1 MIVKIADKIRF
12 LLRSLSCITI
22 CTLVIVTG
30 MQVLNRYVFHSSF
43 TWVEELGGMAMV
55 YITYFGAAMA
65 SINNSNTR
73 IDFFIHKLPKPLSQG
88 FEILDDCI
96 CIVFLVVVSGLAWRL
111 AGSNMTALSAA
122 MKVPLAINYIGVL
135 LGCLLMICFYI
146 IHLWIDVQKFRGV
159 DMSSIE
165 EELNK

>member
-1 MIVKIADKIRF
+1 MIVKIADKIKF
-12 LLRSLSCITI
+12 ILRSLSCITI

-30 MQVLNRYVFHSSF
+30 LQVVNRYVFHKSF

-65 SINNSNTR
+65 TINNSNTR
-73 IDFFIHKLPKPLSQG
+73 IDFFIHKLPRPICQA

-96 CIVFLVVVSGLAWRL
+96 CIGFLGVISCLSWKL
-111 AGSNMTALSAA
+111 AGSNMNALSAA
-122 MKVPLAINYIGVL
+122 MKIPLAVNYIGIL
-135 LGCLLMICFYI
+135 LGCILMIGFYF
-146 IHLWIDVQKFRGV
+146 IHLWVDIQKCKGL

-165 EELNK
+165 EALNR